1 MVAARWLKRSPNGKL
16 WAQELECTVFAI
28 GELRETKLWGKG
40 SSFLGLL
47 NTLLLPESR
56 PGENTRWNL
65 PHPGTLHWR
74 KPFGL
79 SSGKNIQ
86 SLGTGNEPLWSQEGE
101 PLPAMCLQSSL
112 LTKLYIMPAGKE
124 KYLKGPDPFS
134 ESRLPKVK
142 LELRDNKLIIGTVHD
157 KKMME

>member
-1 MVAARWLKRSPNGKL
+1 
-16 WAQELECTVFAI
+16 
-28 GELRETKLWGKG
+28 
-40 SSFLGLL
+40 
-47 NTLLLPESR
+47 
-56 PGENTRWNL
+56 
-65 PHPGTLHWR
+65 
-74 KPFGL
+74 
-79 SSGKNIQ
+79 
-86 SLGTGNEPLWSQEGE
+86 
-101 PLPAMCLQSSL
+101 MCLQSSL